1 MFNRHNLRRRESILD
16 GAEPNPKAGMSPFSR
31 STTDWR
37 VAHPK
42 TVLDSREYPVL
53 TTFRR
58 SSQWCQEYRS
68 SLSQTHEYRDAPYT
82 LGHYVPHGPRHQW
95 TKGQY
100 GVYKEEQAAW
110 RLQRD
115 QHRLEGLEKKLEGI
129 SKHQELETH
138 GRPRSSWKRV
148 DLTEQLGY
156 WETLPFSHRVPAT
169 NRLVSPFVQSAP
181 SEEWKEAE
189 IMEECPA
196 IITATEPGRRHVQ
209 SSIMDDHNVPV
220 TSQHGVQTLIAEK
233 GLLDEGGHS
242 QGECYPVNQILLS
255 AHSARY
261 KQ

>member
-1 MFNRHNLRRRESILD
+1 
-16 GAEPNPKAGMSPFSR
+16 MSSFSR
-31 STTDWR
+31 SITDWR

-115 QHRLEGLEKKLEGI
+115 QHRLEGLGKKLEGI
-129 SKHQELETH
+129 SKHQELGTH

-148 DLTEQLGY
+148 DMTEQLGY

-169 NRLVSPFVQSAP
+169 NRLVSPFAQSAP

-261 KQ
+261 EQ